1 MMKEEKQKLFNKELK
16 TSFKVDGDSVYVC
29 QVNIYNT
36 ELYNSLQ
43 LIASS
48 NSGKKIF
55 KRDITGDGP
64 LKTVFFTEK
73 NDSIVNF
80 SVVLKSR
87 NVGVHW

>member
-48 NSGKKIF
+48 NSGKKYLRGI
-55 KRDITGDGP
+55 
-64 LKTVFFTEK
+64 
-73 NDSIVNF
+73 
-80 SVVLKSR
+80 
-87 NVGVHW
+87 